1 MIANV
6 PSALSSVEE
15 SSRSVGWQ
23 GLAGRVLGSMSVARE
38 FVAQLRAFAPVFS
51 RGVWVLMLLT
61 HAMPLYKV
69 WKAFIS
75 SGFSPSHLGGCV
87 ALSIAML
94 FFVLKLK
101 GVPCLRFRS
110 GWQSWVAICLVI
122 GIIHVDCIRAEN
134 SGTFAEE
141 CTVILATATLVSVLT
156 KLPRACGAALGRHAR
171 TVNRRSS
178 QSRSAET
185 VWLDVDRPRCWVL
198 SERLFLLR
206 APPCC

>member
-1 MIANV
+1 
-6 PSALSSVEE
+6 
-15 SSRSVGWQ
+15 
-23 GLAGRVLGSMSVARE
+23 VL
-38 FVAQLRAFAPVFS
+38 S

-69 WKAFIS
+69 WKSFIA
-75 SGFSPSHLGGCV
+75 SGFSPAHLGGCV

-101 GVPCLRFRS
+101 GVSCLQFRS
-110 GWQSWVAICLVI
+110 GWQSWVAILLVI
-122 GIIHVDCIRAEN
+122 GIIHVDCIRPEVN
-134 SGTFAEE
+134 RTFAVE
-141 CTVILATATLVSVLT
+141 CSVVLATATLVSVLT
-156 KLPRACGAALGRHAR
+156 QFPRACGAALGRR
-171 TVNRRSS
+171 TRTIERRPS
-178 QSRSAET
+178 QGRSAET